1 MSHEPPPPYGGP
13 PPGLYPPPP
22 GYGGGYSAP
31 QTNQKAV
38 WALVTGVL
46 GLLCCGLVGIAGIVL
61 GSAAK
66 REIDASGGY
75 QTGRGMAQAGFVLGI
90 LGLVWTVV
98 ALLLVS
104 GGMLTLPTTGTSP

>member
-1 MSHEPPPPYGGP
+1 MSYQPPPYGGP
-13 PPGLYPPPP
+13 PPGQYPPP

-38 WALVTGVL
+38 WSLVTGIL
-46 GLLCCGLVGIAGIVL
+46 GLLCCGLVGIAAVVL

-75 QTGRGMAQAGFVLGI
+75 QTGRGLAQAGFVLGI
-90 LGLVWTVV
+90 VSLVWMVV
-98 ALLLVS
+98 AGLLFS
-104 GGMLTLPTTGTSP
+104 GGVLTLPTTSTSP

>member
-1 MSHEPPPPYGGP
+1 MSYQPPPYGGP
-13 PPGLYPPPP
+13 PPGQYPPP

-31 QTNQKAV
+31 RTNQKAV
-38 WALVTGVL
+38 WSLVTGIL
-46 GLLCCGLVGIAGIVL
+46 GLLCCGLVGIAGVVL

-90 LGLVWTVV
+90 LSLVWMVV
-98 ALLLVS
+98 AVLLFS
-104 GGMLTLPTTGTSP
+104 GGVLTMPTTSTSP